1 MERSDFFLLM
11 VDTAA
16 IPRLGWYD
24 KIQGEVYSLLESP
37 ADTSKVRKAI
47 IFFIAALIL
56 INIFVIILETENS
69 LYLQYHTFFFLFD
82 LFTVIVFTTEY
93 VLRVWCCVK
102 NPEYSDPVGGRIR
115 YALSPYALVDLI
127 ALTPFY
133 LPMIVPIEFRM
144 LRLLRLLRLFRVL
157 RLGKYSNA
165 FETFVD
171 VLKSKKEE
179 IVITIVMAI
188 IVLILASSAMYTV
201 ERDVQP
207 EEFGSIPDAMWWAVM
222 TLATVGYGDAVPI
235 TPVGKFLAAIVAI
248 SSIGLFALPAGIL
261 ASGFAESLRGKRES
275 ETDKMMACP
284 QCGAEIDLQTG
295 RVREKTVDTSTVPLD
310 DGEILEELLR

>member
-1 MERSDFFLLM
+1 MTNKPEKRQSVFPFITRSPYKWQFIIGVTTAIALLFNFFSLKLGEISVSNNLLYIPIVIAAYAYPRRGTVFALAISGVYLLM
-11 VDTAA
+11 VYGIRAA
-16 IPRLGWYD
+16 YP
-24 KIQGEVYSLLESP
+24 Q
-37 ADTSKVRKAI
+37 
-47 IFFIAALIL
+47 
-56 INIFVIILETENS
+56 
-69 LYLQYHTFFFLFD
+69 D
-82 LFTVIVFTTEY
+82 LFSSSVRFY
-93 VLRVWCCVK
+93 MFVL
-102 NPEYSDPVGGRIR
+102 VGVVVSYLSMRI
-115 YALSPYALVDLI
+115 
-127 ALTPFY
+127 
-133 LPMIVPIEFRM
+133 
-144 LRLLRLLRLFRVL
+144 
-157 RLGKYSNA
+157 
-165 FETFVD
+165 
-171 VLKSKKEE
+171 KKEE

-275 ETDKMMACP
+275 NETDKILACP

-295 RVREKTVDTSTVPLD
+295 RVRERPGDTNTAPLD